1 MKLNKKA
8 ITTLIYN
15 VGIGPPMQESEQ
27 NGIVI
32 ADRTRPFLGYEDAVY
47 CDNLFED
54 LIILHRRASELGIQD
69 LDDYIYTGVIEA
81 QEDPD
86 KYALNPAEQFCI
98 PRPYDLD
105 HIEVVETG
113 ENAGIYVF
121 DRGDK
126 DGICGI
132 FNRGGAIRPESFI
145 PKGYRERVYEV
156 FVGSGLFERLEA
168 AGYYL

>member
-1 MKLNKKA
+1 MNLVDRLDKFAKQ
-8 ITTLIYN
+8 T
-15 VGIGPPMQESEQ
+15 
-27 NGIVI
+27 
-32 ADRTRPFLGYEDAVY
+32 DRTRPFLGFEDTVY

-54 LIILHRRASELGIQD
+54 LIILHRQTSELGIKD
-69 LDDYIYTGVIEA
+69 HDDCIFNGIIKA

-86 KYALNPAEQFCI
+86 KYALNPEEQFCV

-105 HIEVVETG
+105 HVEVVETG
-113 ENAGIYVF
+113 ENTGIYVF

-132 FNRGGAIRPESFI
+132 LNRGGAIRPESFI

-156 FVGSGLFERLEA
+156 LVESGLFQRIEEE
-168 AGYYL
+168 GYYL